1 MKHFIAYAAAACL
14 LTGSAF
20 AETFSLTVTNTMQ
33 EELLAPILVTGA
45 ENDGLLFSGSYVT
58 PAAEH
63 QILTGDPAQVVESI
77 GMHGATVGHG
87 MDGPPGVLLAPGA
100 SVTFDVDT
108 QARSLRILAMVA
120 PTKVPDNYVTNVVDI
135 HTAMGTTVTLNR
147 FDIGHD
153 EGSMKDMLVS
163 EGGATVMIAKK

>member
-1 MKHFIAYAAAACL
+1 MKQLAAFSLATFLIAGAA
-14 LTGSAF
+14 S
-20 AETFSLTVTNTMQ
+20 AETFSVTVTNTLSDD
-33 EELLAPILVTGA
+33 LLAPIVVTST
-45 ENDGLLFSGSYVT
+45 ENDSHFFSGSYVT

-77 GMHGATVGHG
+77 GMHGAAVGHG

-100 SVTFDVDT
+100 SVTFDVET
-108 QARSLRILAMVA
+108 EARSLRILAMVA

-135 HTAMGTTVTLNR
+135 HTAMDTSVALNR

-163 EGGATVMIAKK
+163 EGGASVMIARK

>member
-1 MKHFIAYAAAACL
+1 MNKFSIASLALILMSGTAL
-14 LTGSAF
+14 
-20 AETFSLTVTNTMQ
+20 AETFTVTVTNTLKD
-33 EELLAPILVTGA
+33 ELLAPIVVTSA
-45 ENDGLLFSGSYVT
+45 ANDAHFFSGSYVT

-63 QILTGDPAQVVESI
+63 QILTGDPAKVVASI
-77 GMHGATVGHG
+77 GMHGAAVGHG

-108 QARSLRILAMVA
+108 EATSLRILAMVA

-135 HTAMGTTVTLNR
+135 HTAMGTSVALNR

-153 EGSMKDMLVS
+153 EGSMMDRLVS
-163 EGGATVMIAKK
+163 EGGASVTIARR